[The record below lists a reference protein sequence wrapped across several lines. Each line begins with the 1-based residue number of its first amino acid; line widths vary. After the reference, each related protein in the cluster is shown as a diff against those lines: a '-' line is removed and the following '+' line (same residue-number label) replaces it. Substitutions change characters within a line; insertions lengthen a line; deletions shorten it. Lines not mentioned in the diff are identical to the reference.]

1 VTGANLLPTVLA
13 SRLNVAMP
21 DTPKRPENLWI
32 NLICNLALPTV
43 ILMRFST
50 DRWLGPVWGLIVALV
65 FPLGYGIWDFATRR
79 ETNFF
84 SIIGFAS
91 VLLSGGLGLLKVSGI
106 WFAVKDAAI
115 PLIMGLAVLFSLR
128 SKTPLVRTVLLN
140 DQIIDVDAVET
151 ALDAR
156 QQRPAFERL
165 LVNAS
170 YALAASLVI
179 VAILHF
185 ALVYS
190 ILKSPPGT
198 PAFNAELGRVHL
210 LTLLIVALPSTVA
223 LMIVL
228 WRVVNGLEKLTG
240 LSGDAIFKAEKK

>member
-1 VTGANLLPTVLA
+1 
-13 SRLNVAMP
+13 MP
-21 DTPKRPENLWI
+21 ATPKRPENLWI

-50 DRWLGPVWGLIVALV
+50 DRWLGPVWGLIVALI

-140 DQIIDVDAVET
+140 DQIIDVDAVEA

-210 LTLLIVALPSTVA
+210 LTLLVVALPSTVA
-223 LMIVL
+223 LMFVL

>member
-1 VTGANLLPTVLA
+1 
-13 SRLNVAMP
+13 M
-21 DTPKRPENLWI
+21 K
-32 NLICNLALPTV
+32 
-43 ILMRFST
+43 FST
-50 DRWLGPVWGLIVALV
+50 DRWLGPLGGLIVALI

-91 VLLSGGLGLLKVSGI
+91 VLLSGGLGLLKVGGI

-115 PLIMGLAVLFSLR
+115 PLVMGLAVLFSLR

-140 DQIIDVDAVET
+140 DQIIDVDAVEA

-156 QQRPAFERL
+156 QQRPAFDRL

-170 YALAASLVI
+170 YALAASLVV

-185 ALVYS
+185 GLVYT

-198 PAFNAELGRVHL
+198 PAFNNELGRVHL
-210 LTLLIVALPSTVA
+210 LTILVVAVPSTIV
-223 LMIVL
+223 LMVVL

>member
-1 VTGANLLPTVLA
+1 MPA
-13 SRLNVAMP
+13 S
-21 DTPKRPENLWI
+21 PKRPENLWI
-32 NLICNLALPTV
+32 NLICNLVLPTL

-50 DRWLGPVWGLIVALV
+50 EHTLGPVWGLIVALV

-91 VLLSGGLGLLKVSGI
+91 VLLSGGLGLLKVSGV

-115 PLIMGLAVLFSLR
+115 PLIMGVAVLLSLR

-151 ALDAR
+151 ALEAR
-156 QQRPAFERL
+156 QQRPAFDRL

-170 YALAASLVI
+170 YALATSLVL

-185 ALVYS
+185 GLVYT

-198 PAFNAELGRVHL
+198 PAFNNELGRVHL
-210 LTLLIVALPSTVA
+210 LTLLVVALPSTVA